1 MLLNTIRDILTVAA
15 PLAITLGVFIAIFQ
29 LRNQSRL
36 RQIDTVMRLFSSFGQ
51 ETFLGHYLRV
61 TTWNFDSYKTF
72 QEKATEEDRISL
84 MVVTSFFESM
94 GLLYKRNL
102 ATLDLLDD
110 LLSGP
115 LLAAWASTR
124 PIWIGMRAHY
134 DQAQWAEWFEFL
146 HDAMVHR
153 LVKLEGKH

>member
-15 PLAITLGVFIAIFQ
+15 PLAIVLGVFIAIFQ
-29 LRNQSRL
+29 LRNQTRL

-51 ETFLGHYLRV
+51 ETFLGHFQRV
-61 TTWNFDSYKTF
+61 TTWKFDNYKTF
-72 QEKATEEDRISL
+72 QESATKEDQISL
-84 MVVTSFFESM
+84 LVVASLFENM
-94 GLLYKRNL
+94 GLLYKRKL

-134 DQAQWAEWFEFL
+134 AQPQWAEWFEFL
-146 HDAMVHR
+146 NDAMVDR
-153 LVKLEGKH
+153 LAKLEGKH